1 MESVK
6 GLLGKRA
13 DGFQCIW
20 DTLKSMKK
28 DKYLIVETGTTRIPD
43 NWEGDGQSTRIWDM
57 FIQEYNGRAIS
68 VDLCPYSCEVA
79 KTLVSDKVSVECS
92 DSIEFLHRFTEK
104 GDIDLLYL
112 DSYDIDFN
120 NPHNSS
126 FHHIKELTSVFSSLS
141 PSCIIA
147 VDDNIG
153 TVGKGKY
160 VREFLES
167 VGYKVIYDGYQI
179 VLQRSPIYT

>member
-1 MESVK
+1 MDSVK
-6 GLLGKRA
+6 HLLGKRA

-20 DTLKSMKK
+20 DTLKLMKK
-28 DKYLIVETGTTRIPD
+28 DKYLIVETGTTRMVD

-57 FIQEYNGRAIS
+57 FIQETAGSIFT
-68 VDLCPYSCEVA
+68 VDICPYACSVA
-79 KTLVSDKVSVECS
+79 ESLVSKNVTVVCD
-92 DSIEFLHRFTEK
+92 DSIRFLHSFPNK
-104 GDIDLLYL
+104 DKIDLLYL

-120 NPHNSS
+120 KPHNSS
-126 FHHIKELTSVFSSLS
+126 FHHSKELTAVFSSLS

-147 VDDNIG
+147 VDDNIAN
-153 TVGKGKY
+153 VGKGKY

-179 VLQRSPIYT
+179 VLQRA

>member
-1 MESVK
+1 MDAVK

-13 DGFQCIW
+13 AGFQCMW
-20 DTLKSMKK
+20 DTLKAMKK
-28 DKYLIVETGTTRIPD
+28 DSYLIVETGTTRIPD

-57 FIQEYNGRAIS
+57 FANESNGKVVT
-68 VDLCPYSCEVA
+68 VDICPYACEVA
-79 KTLVSDKVSVECS
+79 KTLVGDKVTVVCS
-92 DSIEFLHRFTEK
+92 DSITFLDSFAQK

-126 FHHIKELTSVFSSLS
+126 FHHIKELTAVFSSLS

-147 VDDNIG
+147 VDDNIPG
-153 TVGKGKY
+153 AGKGKY
-160 VREFLES
+160 VREFLET
-167 VGYKVIYDGYQI
+167 VGYRVIYDGYQI
-179 VLQRSPIYT
+179 VMSKA

>member
-1 MESVK
+1 MV
-6 GLLGKRA
+6 
-13 DGFQCIW
+13 
-20 DTLKSMKK
+20 
-28 DKYLIVETGTTRIPD
+28 D

-57 FIQEYNGRAIS
+57 FVKENGGHVFT
-68 VDLCPYSCEVA
+68 VDICPYACEVV
-79 KTLVSDKVSVECS
+79 KGLVGDTVSVVCK
-92 DSIEFLHRFTEK
+92 DSIDFLHTFPDK
-104 GDIDLLYL
+104 ANIDLLYL

-126 FHHIKELTSVFSSLS
+126 FHHMKELTAVFSSLS

-153 TVGKGKY
+153 KAGKGKY

-167 VGYKVIYDGYQI
+167 IGYKVIYDGYQI
-179 VLQRSPIYT
+179 VFSRA